1 MKCPLNEISYIW
13 NVQLMKYPI
22 NEMSN
27 LWNVL
32 SMKCPVYEMSYL
44 YEKVCQFS
52 TLSSSEIKSSISGSE
67 TPFLDAVTYAN
78 AWETSIQPC

>member
-1 MKCPLNEISYIW
+1 MSFKWNFLYMKCSVNEISYQW
-13 NVQLMKYPI
+13 NVQ
-22 NEMSN
+22 
-27 LWNVL
+27 

-44 YEKVCQFS
+44 FEKVCQFS